1 MKPKWNNPGLNIQI
15 NESNYE
21 YYENLSQE
29 DLKALVDMY
38 EEMLKE
44 RPNYNGDKN

>member
-1 MKPKWNNPGLNIQI
+1 MKPKWNNPGLLAQI